1 MNGSLL
7 GLHQSN
13 CLVESSKCYLQEE
26 TFLRP
31 VSNLLNSAFSV
42 LNPSHKLTYRKLSCR
57 TELKFYMTEQ
67 STEQKRTE

>member
-13 CLVESSKCYLQEE
+13 CLVESLKCYLQEE

-31 VSNLLNSAFSV
+31 VSNLLNYAFFRFKS
-42 LNPSHKLTYRKLSCR
+42 LTQTYV
-57 TELKFYMTEQ
+57 
-67 STEQKRTE
+67 